1 MKSDSPCCCPWRTPA
16 SNDIHQSTTRDQ
28 LPSALHR
35 NFSTQMAHSIHQKI
49 TTIINEHA
57 HVPAVL
63 PAASLFLFGVVW
75 LLFLPLA
82 SPRNG
87 RGKKCRYPG
96 DKLDQTGSLFLNVS
110 SRQGPRVRGDAAVQL
125 KFRGPTRKSIR
136 VLRYSREPHT

>member
-1 MKSDSPCCCPWRTPA
+1 
-16 SNDIHQSTTRDQ
+16 
-28 LPSALHR
+28 
-35 NFSTQMAHSIHQKI
+35 MAHSIHQKI

-96 DKLDQTGSLFLNVS
+96 DKLDQTGSLSERFES
-110 SRQGPRVRGDAAVQL
+110 SRSPGERGRGRATQISRADEKVNTRAEVQ
-125 KFRGPTRKSIR
+125 P
-136 VLRYSREPHT
+136 